1 VIQKIKRK
9 FALWRGEPE
18 HVRLRIATYL
28 TGATGGVV
36 VLLWLFVLLPLQLAL
51 TGPSEGDAVTEELG
65 EVAGLVASATP
76 TPTPS
81 TSPNG
86 Y

>member
-1 VIQKIKRK
+1 MIQRRIQQK
-9 FALWRGEPE
+9 FVAWRGEPE

-28 TGATGGVV
+28 TGATGGVIA
-36 VLLWLFVLLPLQLAL
+36 LLWLFVLLPLQLAL
-51 TGPSEGDAVTEELG
+51 THPSKATAPSTG
-65 EVAGLVASATP
+65 EVAGAVTSATP

-81 TSPNG
+81 ASPNG